1 MASSCINTVSDCSLN
16 QSHDCL
22 LMIHIR
28 VMLYTTGILYTL
40 DKKSHMNKEIVP
52 MAVGSCDLLELPR
65 LVTNIYRR
73 LMDYREVLSTIL
85 NTTLIKRV

>member
-1 MASSCINTVSDCSLN
+1 
-16 QSHDCL
+16 
-22 LMIHIR
+22 
-28 VMLYTTGILYTL
+28 
-40 DKKSHMNKEIVP
+40 

-73 LMDYREVLSTIL
+73 LMDYRKVLSTIL